1 MLSMAVGPAE
11 LRALEPW
18 HAPEFAEFMQRS
30 GESLYEWLP
39 WEAFEDV
46 ERARAFLVPFAEGAA
61 QDGRR
66 LYGIW
71 LDGVLVGGV
80 LFPVFNLRHGV
91 AEIGAF
97 LGAEARGRGIV
108 TQAVSA
114 MVTWCFEARDL
125 HRVEWRCAPGNLPSR
140 AVAQRLGFTLEGTL
154 RQAFDIRG
162 TRVDLEMWAML
173 RPDWSAPGSGPV
185 S

>member
-1 MLSMAVGPAE
+1 MLSLRVGPAE

-18 HAPEFAEFMQRS
+18 RAPELAAFMQRS

-46 ERARAFLVPFAEGAA
+46 ERARAFLVPFAEATA

-66 LYGIW
+66 IYGIW
-71 LDGVLVGGV
+71 TNGLLVGGV
-80 LFPVFNLRHGV
+80 LFPSFNPRSGV

-114 MVTWCFEARDL
+114 MARWCFEERGL
-125 HRVEWRCAPGNLPSR
+125 QRVEWRCAPGNLPSR
-140 AVAQRLGFTLEGTL
+140 AVAQRLGFTHEGTL
-154 RQAFDIRG
+154 RQCFDIRG
-162 TRVDLEMWAML
+162 TKVDLEMWALL
-173 RPDWSAPGSGPV
+173 REDWEPSRSG
-185 S
+185 

>member
-1 MLSMAVGPAE
+1 MLTLRVGPAE

-18 HAPEFAEFMQRS
+18 HAEEFAAFMRRS

-39 WEAFEDV
+39 WEAFEEAD
-46 ERARAFLVPFAEGAA
+46 RARAFLAPFAHSAA
-61 QDGRR
+61 EDGRR

-80 LFPVFNLRHGV
+80 LFPSFNTRHGV

-108 TQAVSA
+108 TQAVAA
-114 MVTWCFEARDL
+114 MITWCFEERGL
-125 HRVEWRCAPGNLPSR
+125 HRVEWRCAPQNLSSR
-140 AVAQRLGFTLEGTL
+140 AVAERLGFTHEGTL
-154 RQAFDIRG
+154 REAFDIRG
-162 TRVDLEMWAML
+162 TRVDLDMWSLL
-173 RPDWSAPGSGPV
+173 REEWAPAPTD
-185 S
+185 